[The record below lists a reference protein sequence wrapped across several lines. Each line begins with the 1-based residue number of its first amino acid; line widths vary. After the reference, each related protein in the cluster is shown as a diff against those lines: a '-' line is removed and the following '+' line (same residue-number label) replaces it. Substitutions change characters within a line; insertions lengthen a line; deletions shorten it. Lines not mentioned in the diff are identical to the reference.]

1 MTHPKTRTPVT
12 RSDNRKRRRA
22 FSLVEV
28 IMASMLLA
36 IIASAVVGGITTVI
50 SADARNQQKLE
61 GLELANRL
69 LLQYLDDKD
78 AMPNQESHVVQGRG
92 TYRWV
97 LRVSPVQ
104 LDMPEQSVIAKP
116 AEGPGSKTIDKLV
129 LLSVSVYAG
138 VPDGMGG
145 FAHGDRIC
153 TLTRVYHP
161 LSVIYRNPDM
171 MVRLASD
178 PARMLEMML
187 ALTEGGTTSR
197 TNLDAARNGNGGS
210 GSNNSNR
217 PATGGGGG
225 GGGGE
230 VRGGGGTSGGPKPV
244 GSDEMFSGSRTS
256 DNRNQ

>member
-1 MTHPKTRTPVT
+1 MTDLSTIKPAPGSEVK
-12 RSDNRKRRRA
+12 KRRRA

-78 AMPNQESHVVQGRG
+78 AMPNPDAQVVQGRG

-104 LDMPEQSVIAKP
+104 LTMPERSVISTP

-197 TNLDAARNGNGGS
+197 TNPDSARNGGS
-210 GSNNSNR
+210 GNANR
-217 PATGGGGG
+217 PATAGGGGGGG

-230 VRGGGGTSGGPKPV
+230 VRGGGGASSGPKPV
-244 GSDEMFSGSRTS
+244 GSDEMFSGSRNTG
-256 DNRNQ
+256 NRNQ

>member
-1 MTHPKTRTPVT
+1 MTLTQTSTTATPGAK
-12 RSDNRKRRRA
+12 RARRRA

-50 SADARNQQKLE
+50 TADARNQQKLE

-92 TYRWV
+92 TYRWAMHT
-97 LRVSPVQ
+97 SPVE
-104 LDMPEQSVIAKP
+104 LSMPEESVIDKP
-116 AEGPGSKTIDKLV
+116 IDGPGAKTIDKLI
-129 LLSVSVYAG
+129 LLSVSIYAG

-145 FAHGDRIC
+145 FTHGDRIC

-171 MVRLASD
+171 MKRLAAD
-178 PARMLEMML
+178 PGRMMEIMM
-187 ALTEGGTTSR
+187 ALIDSGTTSR
-197 TNLDAARNGNGGS
+197 TNPDSARGANGSGGSNAGSGGKPSGGSSGGRTSPSSSSGGRAPAPTSSGEIFNGARNS
-210 GSNNSNR
+210 S
-217 PATGGGGG
+217 
-225 GGGGE
+225 
-230 VRGGGGTSGGPKPV
+230 K
-244 GSDEMFSGSRTS
+244 
-256 DNRNQ
+256 